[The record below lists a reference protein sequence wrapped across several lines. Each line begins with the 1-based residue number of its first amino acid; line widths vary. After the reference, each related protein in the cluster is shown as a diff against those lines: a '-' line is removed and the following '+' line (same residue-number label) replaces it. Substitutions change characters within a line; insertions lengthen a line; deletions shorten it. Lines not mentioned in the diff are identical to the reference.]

1 MMKMML
7 SSFDG
12 HSMIDIGTQAM
23 AGIGRRISEIGKT
36 ISRTSLKRPM
46 IKPSGTATT
55 AAIAEADQDAA
66 AAQHH
71 VHEELGVVRSAHQAI
86 EHLPGRGHVDE
97 ADVHVHPV
105 FGQQVP
111 GQQETAASDTVPTA
125 SARSCP
131 RCSVSQRLA

>member
-1 MMKMML
+1 MMKTML

-23 AGIGRRISEIGKT
+23 AGIGRRTSEIGKT

-55 AAIAEADQDAA
+55 AAMRKSDQDAA

-71 VHEELGVVRSAHQAI
+71 MHEELGVVRCPHQAF
-86 EHLPGRGHVDE
+86 EHLSRGGHVDE
-97 ADVHVHPV
+97 ADV
-105 FGQQVP
+105 
-111 GQQETAASDTVPTA
+111 
-125 SARSCP
+125 RS
-131 RCSVSQRLA
+131 